1 MKGGA
6 NGRSAFFVSSRVK
19 ICNDQDVELFVIIR
33 QETIE
38 DQEGIRQVNQLAFGQ
53 DNEASLVDSL
63 RINARPFISLV
74 ALVDDQVV
82 GHISFS
88 PVTIESPKG
97 SFNAMGLAPMSV
109 RPEYQNRG
117 IGSKLVREGLNQC
130 ARIGETNVVVLGHPN
145 YYPRFGFV
153 PASRKGL
160 RCEYDVADEVFMVLE
175 LAPNSLAGRTGL
187 VKYHPDFSQV

>member
-1 MKGGA
+1 MI
-6 NGRSAFFVSSRVK
+6 NSDLVM
-19 ICNDQDVELFVIIR
+19 IR
-33 QETIE
+33 TETIE
-38 DQEGIRQVNQLAFGQ
+38 DQDEIRLVTRLAFGRN
-53 DNEASLVDSL
+53 NEATLVDSL
-63 RINARPFISLV
+63 RMNARPFISLV

-88 PVTIESPKG
+88 PVSIESPRG
-97 SFNAMGLAPMSV
+97 SFNAIGLAPLSV
-109 RPEYQNRG
+109 RPECQNQS
-117 IGSKLVREGLNQC
+117 IGSKLVREGLNRC

-153 PASRKGL
+153 PASQKGL

-187 VKYHPDFSQV
+187 VKYHPDFSKV